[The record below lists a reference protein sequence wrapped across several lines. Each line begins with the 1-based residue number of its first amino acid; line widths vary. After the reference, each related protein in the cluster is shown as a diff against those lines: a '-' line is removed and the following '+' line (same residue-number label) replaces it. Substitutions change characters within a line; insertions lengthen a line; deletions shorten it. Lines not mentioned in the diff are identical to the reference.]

1 MMKIIADSSAN
12 IPALAGASYQSV
24 PMTIRAGERDFVDDE
39 TLDPHE
45 LLDYLASYSGKSGTA
60 CPSLDCWLRA
70 FEGADEIFVLTI
82 TSRLSGT
89 CASAMAARDV
99 YLQSHPDTKIHVFD
113 TLSTGPEMQLLA
125 ERIAALYAMGLS
137 FDVICEKAR
146 EYLATTHLFFRLKSL
161 HNLAQNG
168 RVSKLTAGAV
178 GILGIQI
185 LSTASSEGTIQPV
198 EKCRGEK
205 KTREAMVQHILDTG
219 YRGGKVRIH
228 HAENPD
234 AAGALAASLRER
246 FPEADIEILPCAG
259 LCSYYAERGG
269 VIVGFETI

>member
-12 IPALAGASYQSV
+12 ITALAGASYQSV
-24 PMTIRAGERDFVDDE
+24 PMTIRAGERDFIDDE

-219 YRGGKVRIH
+219 YRGGKARIH

>member
-12 IPALAGASYQSV
+12 ITALAGVSYQSV

-205 KTREAMVQHILDTG
+205 KTREAMVQHILDAG

>member
-39 TLDPHE
+39 TLDTHE
-45 LLDYLASYSGKSGTA
+45 LLDYLAAHNGKSGTA
-60 CPSLDCWLRA
+60 CPSLDGWLKA
-70 FEGADEIFVLTI
+70 FEGADEIFVITI
-82 TSRLSGT
+82 TSSLSGT

-146 EYLATTHLFFRLKSL
+146 EYLATTHLLFRLKSL

-205 KTREAMVQHILDTG
+205 KTREAMVQHILDAG
-219 YRGGKVRIH
+219 YRSGKVRIH

>member
-1 MMKIIADSSAN
+1 MMKLIADSSAN
-12 IPALAGASYQSV
+12 LTMLEGVTYQSV

-39 TLDPHE
+39 TLDTHE
-45 LLDYLASYSGKSGTA
+45 LLDYLAAHNGKSGTA
-60 CPSLDCWLRA
+60 CPSLDGWLKA
-70 FEGADEIFVLTI
+70 FEGADEVFVITI
-82 TSRLSGT
+82 TSSLSGT

-146 EYLATTHLFFRLKSL
+146 EYLATTHLLFRLKSL

-185 LSTASSEGTIQPV
+185 LSTASLEGTIQPV

-205 KTREAMVQHILDTG
+205 KTREAMVQHILDAG

>member
-39 TLDPHE
+39 TLDTHE
-45 LLDYLASYSGKSGTA
+45 LLDYLAAHNGKSGTA
-60 CPSLDCWLRA
+60 CPSLDVWLKA
-70 FEGADEIFVLTI
+70 FEGADEIFVITI
-82 TSRLSGT
+82 TSSLSGT

-146 EYLATTHLFFRLKSL
+146 EYLATTHLLFRLKSL

-205 KTREAMVQHILDTG
+205 KTREAMVQHILDAG

>member
-12 IPALAGASYQSV
+12 ITALAGVSYQSV

-205 KTREAMVQHILDTG
+205 KTREAMVQHILDAG

-269 VIVGFETI
+269 IMMGFET

>member
-12 IPALAGASYQSV
+12 ITALAGVSYQSV
-24 PMTIRAGERDFVDDE
+24 PMTIRAGERDFIDDE

-205 KTREAMVQHILDTG
+205 KTREAMVQHILDAG

>member
-12 IPALAGASYQSV
+12 ITALAGVSYQSV

-45 LLDYLASYSGKSGTA
+45 LLDYLASYNGKSGTA
-60 CPSLDCWLRA
+60 CPSLDGWLKA

-205 KTREAMVQHILDTG
+205 KTREAMVQHILDAG

>member
-12 IPALAGASYQSV
+12 ITALAGVSYQSV

-125 ERIAALYAMGLS
+125 ERIAALYAIGLS

-205 KTREAMVQHILDTG
+205 KTREAMVQHILDAG

>member
-82 TSRLSGT
+82 TSHLSGT

>member
-1 MMKIIADSSAN
+1 MKIIADSSAN

-146 EYLATTHLFFRLKSL
+146 EYLATTHLLFRLKSL

>member
-39 TLDPHE
+39 TLDTHE
-45 LLDYLASYSGKSGTA
+45 LLDYLAAHNGKSGTA
-60 CPSLDCWLRA
+60 CPSLDVWLKA
-70 FEGADEIFVLTI
+70 FEGADEIFVITI
-82 TSRLSGT
+82 TSSLSGT

-146 EYLATTHLFFRLKSL
+146 EYLATTHLLFRLKSL

-205 KTREAMVQHILDTG
+205 KTREAMVQHILDAG
-219 YRGGKVRIH
+219 YRGGKVHIH

>member
-39 TLDPHE
+39 TLDTHE
-45 LLDYLASYSGKSGTA
+45 LLDYLAAHNGKSGTA
-60 CPSLDCWLRA
+60 CPSLDGWLKA
-70 FEGADEIFVLTI
+70 FEGADEIFVITI
-82 TSRLSGT
+82 TSSLSGT

-146 EYLATTHLFFRLKSL
+146 EYLATTHLLFRLKSL

-205 KTREAMVQHILDTG
+205 KTREAMVQHILDAG

>member
-39 TLDPHE
+39 TLDTHE
-45 LLDYLASYSGKSGTA
+45 LLDYLAAYNGKSGTA
-60 CPSLDCWLRA
+60 CPSLDVWLKA
-70 FEGADEIFVLTI
+70 FEGADEIFVITI
-82 TSRLSGT
+82 TSSLSGT

-146 EYLATTHLFFRLKSL
+146 EYLATTHLLFRLKSL

-185 LSTASSEGTIQPV
+185 LATASLEGTIQPV

-205 KTREAMVQHILDTG
+205 KTCAAMVQKLLEADYH
-219 YRGGKVRIH
+219 GGKVRIH

>member
-39 TLDPHE
+39 TLDTHE
-45 LLDYLASYSGKSGTA
+45 LLDYLAAHNGKSGTA
-60 CPSLDCWLRA
+60 CPSLDVWLKA
-70 FEGADEIFVLTI
+70 FEGADEIFVITI
-82 TSRLSGT
+82 TSSLSGT

-146 EYLATTHLFFRLKSL
+146 EYLATTHLLFRLKSL

-205 KTREAMVQHILDTG
+205 KTREAMVQHILDAG

-269 VIVGFETI
+269 VIVGFETM

>member
-45 LLDYLASYSGKSGTA
+45 LLDYLAAHNGKSGTA
-60 CPSLDCWLRA
+60 CPSLDGWLKA
-70 FEGADEIFVLTI
+70 FEGADEIFVITI
-82 TSRLSGT
+82 TSSLSGT

-269 VIVGFETI
+269 VIVGFETM

>member
-39 TLDPHE
+39 TLDTHE
-45 LLDYLASYSGKSGTA
+45 LLDYLAAHNGKSGTA
-60 CPSLDCWLRA
+60 CPSLDVWLKA
-70 FEGADEIFVLTI
+70 FEGADEIFVITI
-82 TSRLSGT
+82 TSSLSGT

-146 EYLATTHLFFRLKSL
+146 EYLATTYLLFRLKSL

-205 KTREAMVQHILDTG
+205 KTREAMVQHILDAG